1 VLLAC
6 RTNPSKEMELIVREL
21 DLIIEGLNS
30 IYYKKIKKLSHAPER
45 NAKVNEELKFCQIL
59 TQKMMV
65 YRNLQAL
72 VYDQKETDDS
82 TGRSTPVGDEFKSE
96 IDP

>member
-1 VLLAC
+1 VAC
-6 RTNPSKEMELIVREL
+6 RTNPSKEMELIVKEL

-30 IYYKKIKKLSHAPER
+30 IYYKKIKKLSHVPER
-45 NAKVNEELKFCQIL
+45 NAKVNEDLRFCQIL

-72 VYDQKETDDS
+72 VYEKEVDDS
-82 TGRSTPVGDEFKSE
+82 TGRSAPVGDQFKSE
-96 IDP
+96 VDP